1 MEPFEREFAKIK
13 HLFEHDSQIV
23 KYVLEEPVTF
33 IEPFNGMDVTRVD
46 MNEDSFDIIIGM
58 SKLTKEEINGFL
70 GKIEL
75 GLFVA
80 NNIPF
85 IYVATSQITVDMSI
99 NIMKMKEA
107 YIDDWLN
114 GTSDVVKMIIVDS
127 DDMKLKALRIIKL
140 PFLKQIREI
149 LRLQLP
155 YSHEMLD
162 AFIADAMDKYTTRQ
176 MKDLAIIKCKI

>member
-1 MEPFEREFAKIK
+1 
-13 HLFEHDSQIV
+13 
-23 KYVLEEPVTF
+23 
-33 IEPFNGMDVTRVD
+33 
-46 MNEDSFDIIIGM
+46 
-58 SKLTKEEINGFL
+58 
-70 GKIEL
+70 
-75 GLFVA
+75 
-80 NNIPF
+80 
-85 IYVATSQITVDMSI
+85 
-99 NIMKMKEA
+99 MKEA